1 MQLLG
6 STESDYVES
15 GNYSGSMTLN
25 FEVLSLFTAIVV
37 LLAFLSIPPPT
48 SSHVLAQIPPSFS
61 SGPSDFRIG
70 FMPQES
76 AYPVQNSTSANITQL
91 ATVLPVANKP
101 ITPASFTPVS
111 EETEESDSA
120 STENDDDETASSS
133 SDNDNDSDNSDDS
146 DDSSNDN
153 SDDSDDS
160 TNDGGDDEDEDD
172 DDDGDG
178 GGAFAFAGDGG
189 AFAFAG

>member
-1 MQLLG
+1 VTPFKVAIIQ
-6 STESDYVES
+6 
-15 GNYSGSMTLN
+15 NQMTLKVP
-25 FEVLSLFTAIVV
+25 VLSLFTAMAV
-37 LLAFLSIPPPT
+37 LLAFLSVPSLT
-48 SSHVLAQIPPSFS
+48 QSHVLAQITPSFS
-61 SGPSDFRIG
+61 SGPSDFRTGI
-70 FMPQES
+70 MIQES
-76 AYPVQNSTSANITQL
+76 AYPVQNSTNANITQL
-91 ATVLPVANKP
+91 ATVLPVANQP

-120 STENDDDETASSS
+120 SIENDDDETDSSN
-133 SDNDNDSDNSDDS
+133 SDNDNESDSSDDS

-160 TNDGGDDEDEDD
+160 NNDGGDNGDEDEDD
-172 DDDGDG
+172 EDDDGDG